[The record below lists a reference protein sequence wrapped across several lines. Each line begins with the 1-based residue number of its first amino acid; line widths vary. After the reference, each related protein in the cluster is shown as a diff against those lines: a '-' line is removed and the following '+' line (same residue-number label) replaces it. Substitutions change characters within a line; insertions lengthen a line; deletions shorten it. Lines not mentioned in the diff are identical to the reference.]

1 MKRTALNVVG
11 LLALAG
17 IVVMIGCAHRGTP
30 ETADMEKM
38 LREKDQQIEELAAS
52 NEEKDEM
59 IEEYQMK
66 LDESSQ
72 AGGETEMRR
81 EVRASQ
87 AGDELFPPMAKPGEC
102 YTRVFVPPVYK
113 TVTEDVLKHG
123 ESERLEVIPAQYEW
137 VEERVTVREE
147 AERLE
152 VVPAQYDWVEERVL
166 VSAASTRLEQVPARY
181 EWKEERVLA
190 KEAHTVWKKGRGPI
204 ERVDNSTGEIM
215 CLVEVP
221 ASYNIVKKKV
231 MVSPPST
238 REIEIPAEYQTV
250 KKQVMVKPPSQRT
263 IKIPAE
269 YKTVKV
275 RKLVSEAKERRV
287 PIPAEYQTVT
297 RTEMV
302 TDGHM
307 AWREILCETNATPQ
321 TISRIQ
327 RALKEAGY
335 NPGPIDGNY
344 GAQTAAAVTAY
355 QRDHGLATGGL
366 TYKTIEKLGVKM

>member
-1 MKRTALNVVG
+1 
-11 LLALAG
+11 
-17 IVVMIGCAHRGTP
+17 
-30 ETADMEKM
+30 
-38 LREKDQQIEELAAS
+38 
-52 NEEKDEM
+52 
-59 IEEYQMK
+59 MK

-166 VSAASTRLEQVPARY
+166 VRAASTRLEQVPARY

-297 RTEMV
+297 RSEMV
-302 TDGHM
+302 TDGRM
-307 AWREILCETNATPQ
+307 EWREILCETNATPQ